1 MTINW
6 KATLPRL
13 AGVGYVLFTVS
24 ANLAPMSTPVVPGLS
39 QLTPVWAEVTQF
51 GRSEGKFVSHQEFN
65 SIRNNPFGGRP
76 AAPAPVRPAPVRR
89 PAPPVRPAAPAQWE
103 IDGCVGAADLG
114 ILREFQ
120 ETTGIDCERALAY
133 GH

>member
-1 MTINW
+1 MINW

-65 SIRNNPFGGRP
+65 SITHQPLRCSPRCSCPSSRP
-76 AAPAPVRPAPVRR
+76 S
-89 PAPPVRPAAPAQWE
+89 
-103 IDGCVGAADLG
+103 CCSCSVGD
-114 ILREFQ
+114 
-120 ETTGIDCERALAY
+120 
-133 GH
+133 

>member
-1 MTINW
+1 MINW
-6 KATLPRL
+6 KATAPRL
-13 AGVGYVLFTVS
+13 AGVGYVVFTIA

-65 SIRNNPFGGRP
+65 SIRTNPYGG
-76 AAPAPVRPAPVRR
+76 APVRPAPVRR
-89 PAPPVRPAAPAQWE
+89 PAAPVRPAAPAQWE

-120 ETTGIDCERALAY
+120 ESSGIDCERALAW